1 MKKLI
6 KKILLSPYI
15 AKKITKILLRI
26 HRFSYTYL
34 GLFSGASENGI
45 HPKHRLTNYHKFFVD
60 NISENDAVLDV
71 GCGNGLLLRDIAV
84 KTKAVVVGV
93 DISENNVKTA
103 KKELSTLPNVEI
115 IHSDIS
121 EYNEKRAFDSITL
134 SNVLEHLDRRVE
146 ILRRLNE
153 QFKPKQFLI
162 RVPMFE
168 REWVVPYKKELG
180 IDYLLDATHK
190 IEYTEDEFRDELAKA
205 GLMIKSIA
213 IKWGEIYAVVVSR
226 NE

>member
-26 HRFSYTYL
+26 HRISYAYL
-34 GLFSGASENGI
+34 GSFASASENGI

-71 GCGNGLLLRDIAV
+71 GCGNGLLLKDIAV

-115 IHSDIS
+115 IHSDIW
-121 EYNEKRAFDSITL
+121 EYNEKRTFDSITL

-146 ILRRLNE
+146 LLRRLNE

-180 IDYLLDATHK
+180 IDYRLDATHK
-190 IEYTEDEFRDELAKA
+190 IEYTEGEFRDELAKA

-213 IKWGEIYAVVVSR
+213 LKWGEIYAVVVSG